1 MLTSPFD
8 LPAEA
13 RPKGTA
19 ATEVLLFS
27 FASNA
32 ENVSNA
38 NNPSEYGAV
47 KNMLAGLMQKSSD
60 ARYASISFLRTT
72 KLSL

>member
-13 RPKGTA
+13 SPKGNA
-19 ATEVLLFS
+19 ATEVLLLS
-27 FASNA
+27 FVNNA
-32 ENVSNA
+32 ENVRNA

-47 KNMLAGLMQKSSD
+47 KNMLAGLIQNSSA
-60 ARYASISFLRTT
+60 ARYASISLFSTT
-72 KLSL
+72 KLNL